1 MEAGSFVGM
10 FDNYGEF
17 NMSRMGLWVYLIK
30 SKGYVEER
38 HQESEKE
45 SESGEESEKE
55 KGSESGFCYR
65 FIPDWVFLKQGSK
78 YYTLKGV
85 LWIDFLIFVS

>member
-1 MEAGSFVGM
+1 
-10 FDNYGEF
+10 
-17 NMSRMGLWVYLIK
+17 MGLWVYLIK

-45 SESGEESEKE
+45 SGKE
-55 KGSESGFCYR
+55 SESGLCYR
-65 FIPDWVFLKQGSK
+65 FIPDRVFLKQESK

>member
-1 MEAGSFVGM
+1 MEAGRFVGM

-17 NMSRMGLWVYLIK
+17 NMSRMVLWVYLIK
-30 SKGYVEER
+30 SRGYVEVR
-38 HQESEKE
+38 HQES
-45 SESGEESEKE
+45 GEE
-55 KGSESGFCYR
+55 SESGFCYR
-65 FIPDWVFLKQGSK
+65 FIPDWVFLMQGSK